1 MARLV
6 DLGLFVK
13 RMQVLLGFQLLLQVV
28 APIKPT

>member
-6 DLGLFVK
+6 VLGLFVK
-13 RMQVLLGFQLLLQVV
+13 RMQQLLGFLMLLPVV